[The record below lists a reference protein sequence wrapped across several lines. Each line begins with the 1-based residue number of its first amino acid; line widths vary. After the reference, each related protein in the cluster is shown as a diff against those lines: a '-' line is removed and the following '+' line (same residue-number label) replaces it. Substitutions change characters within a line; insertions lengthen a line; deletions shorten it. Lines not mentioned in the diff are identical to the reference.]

1 MSYLEMLEEKVERLN
16 AKGILLEAQV
26 KSASNSQEALEAWEA
41 FQEYGKEM
49 GDVEAML
56 KEFLR

>member
-1 MSYLEMLEEKVERLN
+1 MSYLEMLEARVERLN

-41 FQEYGKEM
+41 FQSMEKRWGT
-49 GDVEAML
+49 L
-56 KEFLR
+56 KPCSRSS